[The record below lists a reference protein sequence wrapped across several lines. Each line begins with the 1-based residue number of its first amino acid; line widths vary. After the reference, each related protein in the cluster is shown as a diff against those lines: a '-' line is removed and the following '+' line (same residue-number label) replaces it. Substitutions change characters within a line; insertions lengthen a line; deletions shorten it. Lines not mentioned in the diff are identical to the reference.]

1 MVNDKNSIVACDTLG
16 VSQMARF
23 FSTDPNCEDY
33 YAHSLYGYCAN
44 NPILYIDPTGRTIDL
59 SNMANE
65 QRDIFYNSISNM
77 QTSPFFRTLYSELE
91 NSDDVYVISY
101 GNTEQIAGTLADG
114 VFCPNDG
121 GGGSIIFTDTKESL
135 PNSVFSE
142 ELFHAYQH
150 ENRNGYSPG
159 EFNKE
164 FEAKTFVLLVGS
176 QTVGGGGFQYGDN
189 SFQTNINLFVYG
201 NSEMPITPVT
211 VVSEP
216 FISDYMK
223 NAKIFKEYNVS
234 KNIGNGNYRKNTTV
248 SPYSLQK
255 IVTLTFK

>member
-1 MVNDKNSIVACDTLG
+1 
-16 VSQMARF
+16 
-23 FSTDPNCEDY
+23 
-33 YAHSLYGYCAN
+33 
-44 NPILYIDPTGRTIDL
+44 
-59 SNMANE
+59 
-65 QRDIFYNSISNM
+65 M